1 VPVLKPPIYFGKE
14 SNEKIKDLI
23 LETVTKKMET

>member
-14 SNEKIKDLI
+14 SNEKIKVI
-23 LETVTKKMET
+23 ETVTKKMET